1 MQFMQGNKIM
11 YLVGVGGSCIIAMF
25 GAFMAFR

>member
-1 MQFMQGNKIM
+1 MQGNKIM

>member
-1 MQFMQGNKIM
+1 MQGNTIM